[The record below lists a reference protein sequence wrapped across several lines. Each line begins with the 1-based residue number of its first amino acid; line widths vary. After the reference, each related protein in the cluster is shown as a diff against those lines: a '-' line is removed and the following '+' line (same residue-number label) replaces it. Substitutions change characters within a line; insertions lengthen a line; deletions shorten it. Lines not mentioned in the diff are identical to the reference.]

1 MGQFH
6 AARGGQGTVTPVSN
20 DRNRRLD
27 IQGLRA
33 IAVGVVVA
41 FHAGLPIP
49 GGFVGVD
56 VFFVISGFVIT
67 AMLHREW
74 NSSGRIRMGAFYLRR
89 FKRLSPALATMVT
102 LTVLAALV
110 LLPPFGSQQNA
121 AATGLGAMAMV
132 ANFVIYAT
140 TGGYFDVAADLNPL
154 LHTWSLSVEEQFY
167 LVFPALLLVSW
178 LLARRIR
185 RFRYLPIVI
194 VALVGAVS
202 LVLMLLEASGNP
214 VSQLPEALMGF
225 YGPVGRAWEFAAGA
239 ALALATSR
247 LRRVPMGV
255 ATVSGVLGA
264 GLLIASLW
272 LITSDTIFPGPMTL
286 LPVVATLL
294 LIFAGSNAANPVSR
308 VLSTRPFT
316 WLGDRSYSWYL
327 WHWPFIVF
335 SALLWPDL
343 PWVLVVAALVSLLP
357 SMASYRWIENPV
369 RLLPTGTPWRIVR
382 VVTLTLV
389 PALGLSALTLTASNN
404 ALWNPDLQKFQYA
417 VDTLAVNAAAGCQTP
432 LETGPRDGQCV
443 WNAGAT
449 GAPIYL
455 VGDSK
460 AGQYSSAVINAGAEL
475 NRPVI
480 ISTAPACPY
489 IDGYV
494 KVSHN
499 RPRWTPE
506 SCRSFFV
513 TTQKWLISAKPG
525 LVIIASSQDLLLSD
539 KVGLSLTRSDYV
551 MDPLQ
556 KAPIYAEG
564 LRRAIKALRDAGQQV
579 LLPDPGPMFEWDP
592 QICTTISVLTK
603 SCNATVLL
611 TDMEAEQL
619 PFTQVIDNT
628 AAATGASTIDIRPQL
643 CPDGTCI
650 AVPSNG
656 VPISR
661 DGQHISVP
669 ASESLAPNFR
679 AAIEAMGAA
688 KNSL

>member
-6 AARGGQGTVTPVSN
+6 ATRGGQGTVTPVSK

-74 NSSGRIRMGAFYLRR
+74 DSSSRIRMGAFYLRR
-89 FKRLSPALATMVT
+89 FKRLSPALATMVI

-132 ANFVIYAT
+132 ANFVIFAT

-167 LVFPALLLVSW
+167 LVFPALLLMGW
-178 LLARRIR
+178 LVARKVRVLR
-185 RFRYLPIVI
+185 RLPIIIVI
-194 VALVGAVS
+194 LFGAAS
-202 LVLMLLEASGNP
+202 LVAMLLEASGNP
-214 VSQLPEALMGF
+214 VSWLPDWLMGF
-225 YGPVGRAWEFAAGA
+225 YGPLGRAWEFAAGA
-239 ALALATSR
+239 VLALATVH
-247 LRRVPMGV
+247 LRRVPTAL
-255 ATVSGVLGA
+255 ATVGGVLGL
-264 GLLIASLW
+264 GLLTVSLW

-294 LIFAGSNAANPVSR
+294 LILAGCNSANPVSR

-316 WLGDRSYSWYL
+316 WVGDRSYSWYL

-369 RLLPTGTPWRIVR
+369 RLLPTGTPWRVVR

-389 PALGLSALTLTASNN
+389 PALGISALTFTAANN

-417 VDTLAVNAAAGCQTP
+417 VETLAVNAAAGCQTP
-432 LETGPRDGQCV
+432 LETGPRDGMCV
-443 WNAGAT
+443 WNADAT

-475 NRPVI
+475 GRPVT
-480 ISTAPACPY
+480 ISTAGACPY
-489 IDGYV
+489 YDGFIYV
-494 KVSHN
+494 PRPK
-499 RPRWTPE
+499 PRWSSE
-506 SCRSFFV
+506 SCRAFFRS
-513 TTQKWLISAKPG
+513 TQKWLTKATPG
-525 LVIIASSQDLLLSD
+525 LVIISNTQDYILSA
-539 KVGLSLTRSDYV
+539 KVGLSLSRGDYV
-551 MDPLQ
+551 TDPSQ
-556 KAPIYAEG
+556 KVPIYAEG
-564 LRRAIKALRDAGQQV
+564 FLRTIKALRDAGQQV
-579 LLPDPGPMFEWDP
+579 LLPEPGMLFDWDP
-592 QICTTISVLTK
+592 QLCTTISVLTK
-603 SCNATVLL
+603 ACNTTVTL
-611 TDMEAEQL
+611 TDMEAEEL
-619 PFTQVIDNT
+619 PFARVVDNT
-628 AAATGASTIDIRPQL
+628 AAATGSSTIDIRPQL
-643 CPDGTCI
+643 CPNGICI
-650 AVPSNG
+650 AVPSDG
-656 VPISR
+656 VPITR

-669 ASESLAPNFR
+669 TSESLAPNFR
-679 AAIEAMGAA
+679 AAIEAMSMA
-688 KNSL
+688 